1 MENTRVPMK
10 LEDLMDVVRQT
21 STDDARMAIF
31 SLNDIGFKEAT
42 KAALDEDDF
51 NLLTAIQ
58 MIANRRTDDGED
70 AVKLIDAIDGM
81 QF

>member
-1 MENTRVPMK
+1 MK
-10 LEDLMDVVRQT
+10 LEDLMGVVRQT

-42 KAALDEDDF
+42 KAALDEEDF

-58 MIANRRTDDGED
+58 LIANRRTDDGED
-70 AVKLIDAIDGM
+70 AVKLIDTIDEM